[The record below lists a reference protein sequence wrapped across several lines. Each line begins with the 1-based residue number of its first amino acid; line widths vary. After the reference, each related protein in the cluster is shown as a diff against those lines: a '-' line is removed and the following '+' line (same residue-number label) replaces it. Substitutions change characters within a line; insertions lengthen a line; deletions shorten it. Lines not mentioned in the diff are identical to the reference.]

1 MILYPAIDIKN
12 GNCVRLLRGNIA
24 QETVFNDSPEDQA
37 KTFEKLGCEWIHVV
51 DLNGAFD
58 GMPVNQHA
66 IKKIRDTV
74 TVPIQLGGGI
84 RNMTNIEYWIE
95 QGLNRIILGTIA
107 VTNPDL
113 VRTAAKEFPEKIA
126 VGIDAKNG
134 YVATDGWKNIT
145 SVQSIELAKQ
155 FEGMGVA
162 CIVYTDINRD
172 GAMVGPNVEQ
182 TEILAKAISIPVIA
196 SGGISSIQDLK
207 NLSRSNV
214 KLNGVISGRALY
226 DKVFTIEEAINTL
239 RS

>member
-37 KTFEKLGCEWIHVV
+37 KTFQKLGCEWIHVV
-51 DLNGAFD
+51 DLNGAFN
-58 GMPVNQHA
+58 GMPVNHHA
-66 IKKIRDTV
+66 VKKIRDTV

-95 QGLNRIILGTIA
+95 QGLNRIILGTVA

-113 VRTAAKEFPEKIA
+113 VRTASKEFPEKIA

-145 SVQSIELAKQ
+145 SVQSLELAKQ

-172 GAMVGPNVEQ
+172 GAMVGPNIEQ

-207 NLSRSNV
+207 NLRRSDV

>member
-58 GMPVNQHA
+58 GMPVNQNA

-214 KLNGVISGRALY
+214 KLNGVISGRGLNVCLKPA
-226 DKVFTIEEAINTL
+226 
-239 RS
+239 